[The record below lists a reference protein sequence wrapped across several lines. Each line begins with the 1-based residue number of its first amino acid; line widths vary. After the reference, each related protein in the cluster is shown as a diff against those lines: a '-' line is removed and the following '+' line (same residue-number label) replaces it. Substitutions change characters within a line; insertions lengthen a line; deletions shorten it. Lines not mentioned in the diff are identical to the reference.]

1 MDARA
6 IEGMLETPSDIDE
19 LEQIASQAGIAGN
32 TRSNRGGSGSRGG
45 RFGWSASPNIE
56 RASAAREKKKAPKKK
71 KPSKKK
77 APMPVTVKSPAS
89 PGRPAAVGQSFT
101 HYSTL
106 IETCRSRCDE
116 LALSRAELDR
126 LSGLPEGYSAK
137 LLGRDG
143 CGQRQKRAWPI
154 SLEALL
160 GALGLKV
167 ILIIDEQATART
179 LARREKPVN
188 RSQQRFGNVSRIS
201 AVPALPPPAGRET
214 LDSCAGEEATA
225 A

>member
-1 MDARA
+1 MRGRISEKQGFRMDARA
-6 IEGMLETPSDIDE
+6 LEGIEEIA
-19 LEQIASQAGIAGN
+19 EQSSIRVNEHS
-32 TRSNRGGSGSRGG
+32 RRGK
-45 RFGWSASPNIE
+45 FGWAISPNIE
-56 RASAAREKKKAPKKK
+56 RASAAREKKKSPKKK
-71 KPSKKK
+71 ASKKK
-77 APMPVTVKSPAS
+77 AAIPVTVKSPPS

-126 LSGLPEGYSAK
+126 LSGLPDGYSAK

-179 LARREKPVN
+179 LARREKPVD

-201 AVPALPPPAGRET
+201 TAPALRPP
-214 LDSCAGEEATA
+214 EEPGSSPNPCSTEASA

>member
-1 MDARA
+1 
-6 IEGMLETPSDIDE
+6 
-19 LEQIASQAGIAGN
+19 
-32 TRSNRGGSGSRGG
+32 
-45 RFGWSASPNIE
+45 
-56 RASAAREKKKAPKKK
+56 
-71 KPSKKK
+71 
-77 APMPVTVKSPAS
+77 
-89 PGRPAAVGQSFT
+89 
-101 HYSTL
+101 
-106 IETCRSRCDE
+106 
-116 LALSRAELDR
+116 
-126 LSGLPEGYSAK
+126 
-137 LLGRDG
+137 
-143 CGQRQKRAWPI
+143 
-154 SLEALL
+154 LL

>member
-1 MDARA
+1 MDASS
-6 IEGMLETPSDIDE
+6 LEE
-19 LEQIASQAGIAGN
+19 LEEEAEQISARVN
-32 TRSNRGGSGSRGG
+32 EPCYRGG
-45 RFGWSASPNIE
+45 FGWALPPNIA
-56 RASAAREKKKAPKKK
+56 RVSAAREKKKTPKTPKKRGSKKK
-71 KPSKKK
+71 KK
-77 APMPVTVKSPAS
+77 AFKPIAAKSPS

-179 LARREKPVN
+179 LARREKPVD

-201 AVPALPPPAGRET
+201 AVPALPSPAGREPI
-214 LDSCAGEEATA
+214 DSCAEEEATA